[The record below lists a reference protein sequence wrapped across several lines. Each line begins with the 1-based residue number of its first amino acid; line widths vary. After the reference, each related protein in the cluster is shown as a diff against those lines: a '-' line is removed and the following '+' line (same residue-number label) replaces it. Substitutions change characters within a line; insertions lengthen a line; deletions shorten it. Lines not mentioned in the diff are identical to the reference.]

1 MFNKSVSNQTS
12 GTHTYHQKQPSSNTM
27 TQYPSFYSN
36 VLQLQK
42 SIGNQRVGRMLTSQ
56 SPTMPKAESIQPAPK
71 NVIQGKWIKHPLK
84 QNMYFDDFFLHFYN
98 AETNEYYEKY
108 ADAPFNP
115 SEENKQKLIQAI
127 NKHLSTSDPLSKVI
141 HGHGYSEKKKI
152 VKSPQFITLYGPFGS
167 TLTRAVSKWLREKG
181 PLPPGSIK
189 EISNDEFDSLKKKF
203 GGVCTSFMQALWDTA
218 RESEFPKVVEPG
230 DLIPELS
237 LEPDNDEVIT
247 PQENLLQVR
256 YFTKINQIAA
266 MTDDRAHLHWAA
278 CLQEMGKDI
287 MGTDTTII
295 LHPELS
301 DQVYPPTQEEIL
313 NEQRYQH
320 RLMNPTKK
328 ESPTTINKAFVSQGA
343 SSTTQFPEALQNTL
357 NTDFDSSQKLDEQ
370 VKRLDVLSSEYNIP
384 RNALLRY
391 LGSQGKKGYLD

>member
-1 MFNKSVSNQTS
+1 MFNKSASHQTT
-12 GTHTYHQKQPSSNTM
+12 GTHTSHQKQPSSNSM
-27 TQYPSFYSN
+27 TQYSSFHSQI
-36 VLQLQK
+36 LQLQK

-56 SPTMPKAESIQPAPK
+56 SPAKPKAESIQPAPK
-71 NVIQGKWIKHPLK
+71 NIIQGKWIKHPLK

-98 AETNEYYEKY
+98 TETNEYYEKY
-108 ADAPFNP
+108 GDAPFNP

-127 NKHLSTSDPLSKVI
+127 NKHLSTPDPTSKVI
-141 HGHGYSEKKKI
+141 HGHGYSDKKNL
-152 VKSPQFITLYGPFGS
+152 VESPQFITLYGPFGS

-181 PLPPGSIK
+181 PLPPGSIR
-189 EISNDEFDSLKKKF
+189 EISNNEFDSLKKRF
-203 GGVCTSFMQALWDTA
+203 GGVCTSFTQALWDTA

-237 LEPDNDEVIT
+237 LEPDKDEEIT
-247 PQENLLQVR
+247 PQENLLQVK
-256 YFTKINQIAA
+256 YFTRINQIAQ

-301 DQVYPPTQEEIL
+301 DQVYPPTQEEIM

-320 RLMNPTKK
+320 RVMNPTKK
-328 ESPTTINKAFVSQGA
+328 ETPETINKAFVSQNA
-343 SSTTQFPEALQNTL
+343 SANTQFPEALQRTL
-357 NTDFDSSQKLDEQ
+357 DTEFNSSQNLDKQ
-370 VKRLDVLSSEYNIP
+370 VEHLELLSKEYGIP
-384 RNALLRY
+384 RLALLRY
-391 LGSQGKKGYLD
+391 LSSQGKKGSLD